1 MAPAPAPALAR
12 ADVDRL
18 RLASLLLDGAADPV
32 RTPVGVVEY
41 FLAMQAQDAPGVAFS
56 LGLRTGLGEH
66 PIAAAL
72 DSREIVRT
80 WPMRGTLH
88 LVPSRDAKW
97 MLALMGDRTLGGAA
111 RRRNT
116 IGLPDDVAYRAVD
129 VLADAV
135 AHASNPLTRAECAAA
150 LSSAGIGGEN
160 SWTYHLLWFASALGH
175 LAGGPPQGKEQTFV
189 SLDAWA
195 PEHRSPSTD
204 EALALIAAAYVRGH
218 GPVTDRELARWT
230 GLGLRESRSALAM
243 AEGVVA
249 VDTAH
254 GPAWVSS
261 VVLDTVDLTTAVPTR
276 LLPGFDE
283 FMLGYSEAE
292 RAIDPAHHAAVVPGN
307 NGMFKATVVDR
318 GRVVALWGRK
328 PAAKGVRVTVTPLA
342 TLGTA
347 ARSRIETAA
356 AEYAAYVGLP
366 LEVRWADS

>member
-1 MAPAPAPALAR
+1 
-12 ADVDRL
+12 
-18 RLASLLLDGAADPV
+18 
-32 RTPVGVVEY
+32 VVEY

-56 LGLRTGLGEH
+56 LGLRPGLGEH
-66 PIAAAL
+66 AIAAAL

-135 AHASNPLTRAECAAA
+135 AHAPSPLTRAECAAA

-204 EALALIAAAYVRGH
+204 EALGLIAAAYVRGH

-230 GLGLRESRSALAM
+230 GLGLGESRSGLAT
-243 AEGVVA
+243 AEGIVE
-249 VDTAH
+249 VDTDA
-254 GPAWVSS
+254 GPAWVSPA
-261 VVLDTVDLTTAVPTR
+261 VLDRVELATTAPTR

-283 FMLGYSEAE
+283 FMLGYSEGE
-292 RAIDPAHHAAVVPGN
+292 RAIDPAHHPAVVPGN
-307 NGMFKATVVDR
+307 NGMFRATVVDS
-318 GRVVALWGRK
+318 GRVVGLWERK
-328 PAAKGVRVTVTPLA
+328 PTAKVVRVTVTPLT
-342 TLGTA
+342 TLDTA
-347 ARSRIETAA
+347 ARSRISTAA
-356 AEYAAYVGLP
+356 DEYAAYVGRT
-366 LEVRWADS
+366 LEVRWADA